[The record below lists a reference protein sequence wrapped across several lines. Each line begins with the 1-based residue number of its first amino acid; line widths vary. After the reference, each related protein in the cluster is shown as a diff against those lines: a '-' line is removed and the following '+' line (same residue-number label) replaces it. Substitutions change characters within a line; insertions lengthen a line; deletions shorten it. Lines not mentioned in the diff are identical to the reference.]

1 MLLPTSLLLAAMSL
15 PQERPAAPAAPLPD
29 SLTRTHAV
37 RAARAP
43 AIDGRDAD
51 EVWSAAPAITAFRE
65 FQPVQGKVPTYATLA
80 KVAYD
85 DHNLY
90 VFVRAFDPEPA
101 TVQRLLARRDGW
113 PPGDHVVIVVD
124 SYHDRRTG
132 YEFGVCPSGA
142 RYDAVLS
149 NDGDEDGSWDGVW
162 DVATTVDSL
171 GWTAEFRIPLSQLRY
186 ADAPEHTFGLAVARD
201 IGRTNERVSW
211 PELRRDL
218 PGITSQLGEVG
229 GIAGISSPR
238 RLEVLPYVVT
248 KNVTTARDTGFGR
261 AQRFAAGADV
271 KYGVTSNLTLDAT
284 VNPDFGQVEAD
295 PAVLNLGAFETFYQE
310 KRPFFIEG
318 NGLLRFG
325 VNCNS
330 INCSN
335 EGLYYSRRIGR
346 APQLADRFGDAASPT
361 ATTILGAAKLTGRL
375 ANGLSIGAL
384 DAVTQRQT
392 GPLER
397 TIEPAANYALV
408 RATQDLRGGET
419 GIGVIGTLVTRSLPD
434 TARAFLRSSAVVGGV
449 SIRHRF
455 LDRRYQLQASITAS
469 RVTGSANA
477 IALTQQSSV
486 HYYQRPDA
494 GLAYDPTRTALGG
507 DAEQIR
513 FGKVGGGI
521 LRFEAS
527 YQRISPGYEVND
539 LGYLKRA
546 DWQDQGL
553 WVGLQFRKPTRWYQ
567 ELSWNFNSWN
577 DWTAS
582 GLLLGQYLNSNIH
595 ILLKN
600 HWWINAGG
608 TASGLLAPQYCDRCA
623 RGGPALR
630 SSPSISPWLGIEADS
645 RWRKAVSPSFYVQ
658 YNRGSEGRST
668 NLTLNPELT
677 ARLSS
682 QWSTTLGTYVEW
694 NEPDNQW
701 YGNYPRDSVPTH
713 FTFAHLKQRTTSVQ
727 LRLDFTASPTLTL
740 QVYAE
745 PFVSKGVYSDIREL
759 DQPRAAAYDDR
770 FRPYGDTAVAN
781 HPSRFN
787 VKEFRSNVVL
797 RWEYKPGS
805 TLYLVWTQGRQ
816 DAGSPYDT
824 ASFGTDLR
832 RLFDTHPDNT
842 FLLKVSHWL
851 DW

>member
-1 MLLPTSLLLAAMSL
+1 MLTLAPLLVAALSV
-15 PQERPAAPAAPLPD
+15 PQDRPATSATPLAPD
-29 SLTRTHAV
+29 STIRASAV

-43 AIDGRDAD
+43 VMDGRDDD
-51 EVWSAAPAITAFRE
+51 EVWRLAPSITAFRE
-65 FQPVQGKVPTYATLA
+65 FQPSQGKTPRYATLA

-101 TVQRLLARRDGW
+101 TIYRLLARRDAW
-113 PPGDHVVIVVD
+113 PPGDHIVVVVD
-124 SYHDRRTG
+124 SYHDRRSG

-142 RYDAVLS
+142 KYDATVS
-149 NDGDEDGSWDGVW
+149 NDGDEDGAWDGVW

-186 ADAPEHTFGLAVARD
+186 ADAPNHTFGLAIARD
-201 IGRTNERVSW
+201 IGRSNERVSW
-211 PELRRDL
+211 PEFRRDR
-218 PGITSQLGEVG
+218 PGLISQLGDLE
-229 GIAGISSPR
+229 GIAGIPSPR

-248 KNVTTARDTGFGR
+248 KNVTTVRDTGFGR
-261 AQRFAAGADV
+261 AQRLTAGADI

-295 PAVLNLGAFETFYQE
+295 PAVLNLSAFETFYQE

-318 NGLLRFG
+318 NGLLRFN
-325 VNCNS
+325 VNCND
-330 INCSN
+330 INCSS

-346 APQLADRFGDAASPT
+346 APQLAGLFGDAASPT

-375 ANGLSIGAL
+375 ASGLSIGVL

-392 GPLER
+392 GPQDR
-397 TIEPAANYALV
+397 TIEPGTNYALV

-419 GIGVIGTLVTRSLPD
+419 GIGVIGTLVTRSFQD
-434 TARAFLRSSAVVGGV
+434 SARAYLRSSALVGGL
-449 SIRHRF
+449 SFRHRF
-455 LDRRYQLQASITAS
+455 LSRRYQLQASVTAS
-469 RVTGSANA
+469 RVTGTADA

-494 GLAYDPTRTALGG
+494 GLRYDSTRTALGG
-507 DAEQIR
+507 DAEQVR
-513 FGKVGGGI
+513 LAKVSGT
-521 LRFEAS
+521 LLFETS
-527 YQRISPGYEVND
+527 YQRISPSYEIND

-546 DWQDQGL
+546 DWQDQGT
-553 WVGLQFRKPTRWYQ
+553 WVGLQLHKPTRFYQ
-567 ELSWNFNSWN
+567 ELDWNFNEWD

-595 ILLKN
+595 VELPS

-608 TASGLLAPQYCDRCA
+608 TASNLLATAYCDRCA

-630 SSPSISPWLGIEADS
+630 SSPSISPWLDIEVDS
-645 RWRKAVSPSFYVQ
+645 RWRRAISPAISVNYS
-658 YNRGSEGRST
+658 RGSEGRST
-668 NLTLNPELT
+668 YLNVNPQLT
-677 ARLSS
+677 ARISS
-682 QWSTTLGTYVEW
+682 QWSTTLGIYVEW
-694 NEPDNQW
+694 NDPDNQW
-701 YGNYPRDSVPTH
+701 YGNYTDSVGTPH
-713 FTFAHLKQRTTSVQ
+713 YTFAHLKQRTESVQ
-727 LRLDFTASPTLTL
+727 LRLDYTATPTLTF

-745 PFVSKGVYSDIREL
+745 PFVSKGVYSNVREL
-759 DQPRAAAYDDR
+759 NLPRAAAYDDR

-781 HPSRFN
+781 NPARFN
-787 VKEFRSNVVL
+787 YKQFRSNVVL

-805 TLYLVWTQGRQ
+805 TIYLVWTQGRE
-816 DAGSPYDT
+816 DGSAPYDT

-832 RLFDTHPDNT
+832 HLFDTHPDNT

-851 DW
+851 AW